1 MEIND
6 QNIQAMANYLQQT
19 MSPDRE
25 VRKPAEEF
33 LKSVEVQQGYPVLL
47 LTLLSREGVDLAI
60 KVAASITFK
69 NFIKRNWKVDE
80 DTGDRIH
87 ASDRDTIKT
96 HVVNLM
102 LSSPQAIQK
111 QLSNSIAIIGQ
122 QDFPEKWQNLIPEMV
137 SKFQTGD
144 FHVIN
149 GVLQTGFSIFEKYS
163 YEMKSQKLW
172 TEIKFVL
179 DNFAAPFTKLFEE
192 TMALADKH
200 ANDKAALKV
209 IFGSLV
215 LIAKIFYFLN
225 YQDLP
230 EFFEDNMKT
239 WMSHFHALLQLNNP
253 LLKTDDDDEPGL
265 MEELRSQICDNIG
278 LYAHKYEEEFQPY
291 MQQFV
296 TAVWNLLMNHGS
308 EVKYDLLTSNA
319 IQFLASVADRAQ
331 YKSLF
336 EDKAT
341 LASICEKIIV
351 PNIQLREC
359 DCELFEDNPEEYIRR
374 DLEGSDVDTRRRAAC
389 DLVKGLS
396 RFFEAQITVTFGE
409 YVQTML
415 ANYAANPAAN
425 WRSKDAAIYLVTSL
439 ATRAK
444 TEKHGITKTNQLVNL
459 ADFANQHV
467 VPELQNGVQE
477 VNALPVLKASCVK
490 YVMTFRS
497 QLSPEAVKGCLP
509 LVVNFLKAESAVVH
523 TYAAAAIEKS
533 LIMKVGGIGSNVALV
548 TAQDLSPLAGPL
560 LQSLF
565 DVLSR
570 PGSAENEYVMKC
582 IMRSF
587 STLQSSVIP
596 YLSTLLTA
604 LTQKLQ
610 QAAKNPTK
618 PHYNHYLF
626 ESLSLSIRIVC
637 KEQPAAVANFEAVL
651 FPVFQEI
658 LQQDVQEFVPYVF
671 QILSLLLELHQNDK
685 IPDPYLALFQFL
697 LVPVLWERPGNIK
710 PLVRLLQAYISRGP
724 AQVVATGK
732 TEALLG
738 VFQKLIASKTND
750 HEGFYLLQ
758 TMVEHFP
765 SDVVNQYVRS
775 IFQLLF
781 QRLTSSKT
789 TKFVK
794 SFLVFISIY
803 VIKYGGGSLQQV
815 VDGIQAKMFGMVCER
830 LIVLEVQKVSGATE
844 RKICAVGM
852 TKLLCET
859 PVMLADDYAAMWPQ
873 VLQALVGL
881 FELPEDDSVPDDEH
895 FIDIEDTPGYQT
907 AYSQLIF
914 AGKRELEGG
923 PVKGVEDPAIFLAQS
938 LSKLSQSCPGKL
950 SPMIS
955 TQPAQVQQYLN
966 KYIQSAGVSLC

>member
-1 MEIND
+1 MEANE
-6 QNIQAMANYLQQT
+6 QNLTAMANYLGQT

-25 VRKPAEEF
+25 VRKGAEEF
-33 LKSVEVQQGYPVLL
+33 LRSVEGQQGYPILL
-47 LTLLSREGVDLAI
+47 LTLLNKENVDISI
-60 KVAASITFK
+60 KIAASITFK

-80 DTGDRIH
+80 DVGDRVH

-102 LSSPQAIQK
+102 LTSPAAIQK

-122 QDFPEKWQNLIPEMV
+122 HDFPDKWQTLIPEMV

-149 GVLQTGFSIFEKYS
+149 GVLQTAFSIFEKYS

-179 DNFAAPFTKLFEE
+179 DSFSQPFTVLLEE
-192 TMALADKH
+192 TMALASKH
-200 ANDKAALKV
+200 AADKAALKI

-230 EFFEDNMKT
+230 EFFEDNMKV
-239 WMSHFHALLQLNNP
+239 WMTHFHTLLSLNND

-296 TAVWNLLMNHGS
+296 TAVWNLLMNHGA

-319 IQFLASVADRAQ
+319 IQFLASVADRQQ

-336 EDKAT
+336 EDPAT

-351 PNIQLREC
+351 PNIQLRES
-359 DCELFEDNPEEYIRR
+359 DVELFEDNAEEYIRR

-396 RFFEAQITVTFGE
+396 RYFESQITSTFGA

-415 ANYAANPAAN
+415 ANYNSSNKQN
-425 WRSKDAAIYLVTSL
+425 WQSKDAALYLVTSL
-439 ATRAK
+439 ATKAK
-444 TEKHGITKTNQLVNL
+444 TEKHGITKTNALVDL
-459 ADFANQHV
+459 GSFATENV
-467 VPELQNGVQE
+467 VPELQIQNPAE
-477 VNALPVLKASCVK
+477 VNTAPVLKASAIK
-490 YVMTFRS
+490 YLMTFRS
-497 QLSPEAVKGCLP
+497 QLPPETVKASLP
-509 LVVNFLKAESAVVH
+509 LIANFLKSDSVVVH
-523 TYAAAAIEKS
+523 TYAAAAVEKF
-533 LIMKVGGIGSNVALV
+533 LIMKVGGVGSTQALV
-548 TAQDLSPLAGPL
+548 TAQDLAPQAQTL

-570 PGSAENEYVMKC
+570 PTSAENEYVMKC

-587 STLQSSVIP
+587 STLQAAVIP

-610 QAAKNPTK
+610 LAAKNPTK

-637 KEQPAAVANFEAVL
+637 KEQPSAVANFESVL

-658 LQQDVQEFVPYVF
+658 LQGDVQEFVPYVF
-671 QILSLLLELHQNDK
+671 QILSLLLELHNDGGV
-685 IPDPYLALFQFL
+685 PEPYMALFQFL
-697 LVPVLWERPGNIK
+697 LVPVLWERPANIK
-710 PLVRLLQAYISRGP
+710 PLVRLLQAYVSRGP
-724 AQVVATGK
+724 QQVVATNK
-732 TEALLG
+732 IEALLG

-758 TMVEHFP
+758 TMIQSLPKEALA
-765 SDVVNQYVRS
+765 NYMRS
-775 IFQLLF
+775 IFGLLF
-781 QRLTSSKT
+781 QRLTTSKT

-794 SFLVFISIY
+794 SFLVFTSLFTIHL
-803 VIKYGGGSLQQV
+803 GGPALQET
-815 VDGIQAKMFGMVCER
+815 VDAIQAGIFGMVVKR
-830 LIVLEVQKVSGATE
+830 LQEDVQKVSGSTE
-844 RKICAVGM
+844 RKICAVGI

-859 PVMLADDYAAMWPQ
+859 PVMLANYSEQWPQ
-873 VLQALVGL
+873 LLTALVAL
-881 FELPEDDSVPDDEH
+881 FELPEDDNLPDDEH

-907 AYSQLIF
+907 AYSQLVF
-914 AGKRELEGG
+914 AGKREDD
-923 PVKGVEDPAIFLAQS
+923 PVKGVEDPAIYLAQS
-938 LSKLSQSCPGKL
+938 LSKLSQSCPGKI
-950 SPMIS
+950 SPIIVS
-955 TQPAQVQQYLN
+955 QSPQVQQYIN
-966 KYIQSAGVSLC
+966 KYVLSAGVSIC